1 VPFIT
6 AVQTDGQPIEFD
18 DQPLNSG
25 GEKIVFR
32 TRDRSQVVAFFYGQ
46 LRDRLERADRLTR
59 ILTKY
64 NPTVGTNGAYWLP
77 YFCWPVGVIDGDRRV
92 PADFVR
98 RHGLVYPVLGVV
110 TPAYREPFY
119 FRDTFGNRQEKE
131 VRWFTG
137 RKASA
142 FVPPAEKGSF
152 LTRLQICTRLARA
165 VRRLHF
171 AGLAHSDLSNKN
183 VLIDPRGGDA
193 CVIDIDSLVVPGVAP
208 PSVLGTPGYIAP
220 EVVAGRAQPSIDT
233 DKHALA
239 VLVYEILLQRHPLAG
254 QRVHSTRSPEADE
267 ALSMGARA
275 IWVEHPSDRSN
286 PPVLPIRVPVARLG
300 PFLEALCR
308 KAFVDGLHRPA
319 LRPDAAEW
327 ESALYRTLHTLHP
340 SPARGEWFPTGPGLS
355 TRCPFT
361 GERVQRAVPVARFL
375 RPTSSGLADERGWL
389 TVFHHLVLHDWHR
402 LAGVAPDENA
412 DRTPRGYFSLHDG
425 RWWLVN
431 LSPDPME
438 VLEPAAADASA
449 APGALDA
456 GDGGA
461 GTRIAQNGAV
471 EVLPG
476 RRVRLGPSPDARVF
490 QFDFLR
496 A

>member
-1 VPFIT
+1 MGFIT
-6 AVQTDGQPIEFD
+6 AVQTDGQPVEFED
-18 DQPLNSG
+18 RPLNSG

-32 TRDRSQVVAFFYGQ
+32 TRDRAHVVAFFYGH
-46 LRDRLERADRLTR
+46 LRDRMERVDRLTR

-64 NPTVGTNGAYWLP
+64 NPTVGPNGGYWLP
-77 YFCWPVGVIDGDRRV
+77 YFCWPVGVVDGDRRV
-92 PADFVR
+92 PLDFVR
-98 RHGLVYPVLGVV
+98 QHGLVYPVLGVV
-110 TPAYREPFY
+110 TPAYRQPFY
-119 FRDTFGNRQEKE
+119 FLDKFGNRQEKE

-142 FVPPAEKGSF
+142 FVPEPERGSF

-183 VLIDPRGGDA
+183 VLIDPKGGDA

-208 PSVLGTPGYIAP
+208 PAVLGTPGYIAP
-220 EVVAGRAQPSIDT
+220 EVVAGRAQPSIET

-239 VLVYEILLQRHPLAG
+239 VLVYEILLQRHPLVG
-254 QRVHSTRSPEADE
+254 RKVHSTRSPEEDE
-267 ALSMGARA
+267 QLSMGDRA
-275 IWVEHPSDRSN
+275 LWIEHPSDHGN
-286 PPVLPIRVPVARLG
+286 LPAFPIKVPVARLG
-300 PFLEALCR
+300 PFLEAVCR
-308 KAFVDGLHRPA
+308 KAFVDGLHHPSR
-319 LRPDAAEW
+319 RPDAAEW

-361 GERVQRAVPVARFL
+361 GERPPRPVPVARFL
-375 RPTSSGLADERGWL
+375 RPTRGGLADERGWL

-402 LAGVAPDENA
+402 LAGVSPDEQA
-412 DRTPRGYFSLHDG
+412 DRTPRGYFSWHDG

-431 LSPDPME
+431 LAEEPME
-438 VLEPAAADASA
+438 VLEPGT
-449 APGALDA
+449 APGAPADPT
-456 GDGGA
+456 GA
-461 GTRIAQNGAV
+461 NGAPGTQVAQHGAV
-471 EVLPG
+471 EVVPG
-476 RRVRLGPSPDARVF
+476 LRVRLASAPDARVF
-490 QFDFLR
+490 HFDFLR

>member
-1 VPFIT
+1 VAFIT
-6 AVQTDGQPIEFD
+6 AVQTDGQPVEFED
-18 DQPLNSG
+18 RPLNTG
-25 GEKIVFR
+25 GEKVVFR
-32 TRDRSQVVAFFYGQ
+32 TRDRAHVVGFFYGQ
-46 LRDRLERADRLTR
+46 LRDRLERVDRLNR

-64 NPTVGTNGAYWLP
+64 NPTVGTKGAFWAP

-119 FRDTFGNRQEKE
+119 FRDTHGNRQEKE

-142 FVPPAEKGSF
+142 FVPEAEKGSF
-152 LTRLQICTRLARA
+152 LTRVQICTRLARA

-183 VLIDPRGGDA
+183 VLIDPRGGDT

-208 PSVLGTPGYIAP
+208 PAVLGTPGYIAP
-220 EVVAGRAQPSIDT
+220 EVIAGRAQPSIET

-239 VLVYEILLQRHPLAG
+239 VLVYEILLQRHPLVG
-254 QRVHSTRSPEADE
+254 RKVHSMRSPEDDE
-267 ALSMGARA
+267 MLSMGDRA
-275 IWVEHPSDRSN
+275 LWVEHPADQSN
-286 PPVLPIRVPVARLG
+286 PPAYPIKVPVARLG
-300 PFLEALCR
+300 PFLEALFR
-308 KAFVDGLHRPA
+308 KAFVDGLHHPA
-319 LRPDAAEW
+319 RRPDAAEW

-361 GERVQRAVPVARFL
+361 GERLTRPVPVGRFL
-375 RPTSSGLADERGWL
+375 RPVTGGLADERGWL

-402 LAGVAPDENA
+402 RVGVAPDEHA

-425 RWWLVN
+425 RWWMVN
-431 LSPDPME
+431 LASEPLE
-438 VLEPAAADASA
+438 VLAPAAAES
-449 APGALDA
+449 P
-456 GDGGA
+456 GGA
-461 GTRIAQNGAV
+461 GEAPPAGTLVAQHGALELV
-471 EVLPG
+471 PG
-476 RRVRLGPSPDARVF
+476 LRVRLAPTPDARVLH
-490 QFDFLR
+490 FDFLR